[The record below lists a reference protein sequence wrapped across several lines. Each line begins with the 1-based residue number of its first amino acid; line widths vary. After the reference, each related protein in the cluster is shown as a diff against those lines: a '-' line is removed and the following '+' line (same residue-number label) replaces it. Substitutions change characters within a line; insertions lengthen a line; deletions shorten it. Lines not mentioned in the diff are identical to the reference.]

1 MRSIY
6 APFMPDLNQ
15 TIAEAW
21 RAAHESGRT
30 RALFLSTHDRSHTL
44 GEVTE
49 AAVGVACDQVDLLR
63 FHPSG
68 RYRLDKSFA
77 WQQESRELVDTAG
90 LLRHVA
96 ERRRPSIIIL
106 EDATQ
111 GLQDEGGDP
120 RARMLLA
127 DLLGRSGDTP
137 TVLTW
142 IESPVAARRLPEKL
156 RDEIFHVDVS
166 YPRAADLERLVLAEL
181 ARLYQHHG
189 VTCGPDK
196 MKRIARPLAL
206 ALSGLTISAARHT
219 LLEALVNDCADIDGA
234 LRRLDHRK
242 KNYLTRELQM
252 KVLDTENAELPIGL
266 DRLTEYLQAQLPRL
280 RLAGPN
286 RARGLLLIGPPGTG
300 KTMLARAIGRIVG
313 LPVVEFRISALMTS
327 LLGET
332 EQRFARAFATL
343 EAMAP
348 NVVFID
354 EIEKA
359 FGGDQSERDG
369 GTMMR
374 CTGALLSWLSDNP
387 HPNFIVA
394 TSNSLARMGEI
405 GLTMTRSERF
415 DECFFVEVPGAGSRE
430 AMLSSWLAP
439 FRLEH
444 AAAEIAAQT
453 ARFSGADL
461 RSIVK
466 LASARAEASGGS
478 LEPGQLRVEADRR
491 RPRVQSLYD
500 EFMPLRRWGRNFC
513 DPASSECHE

>member
-1 MRSIY
+1 MI
-6 APFMPDLNQ
+6 DLNQ
-15 TIAEAW
+15 TVTDAW
-21 RAAHESGRT
+21 RAAAESGRT
-30 RALFLSTHDRSHTL
+30 RAIFLSTHDRTHTL
-44 GEVTE
+44 GMVTD
-49 AAVGVACDQVDLLR
+49 AAVAAATGEVEVLR
-63 FHPSG
+63 YHPSG
-68 RYRLDKSFA
+68 RYRLDEAFA
-77 WQQESRELVDTAG
+77 WIQESREQVDSTG

-96 ERRRPSIIIL
+96 ERRRPAIILL

-111 GLQDEGGDP
+111 GLQEEGGDP

-127 DLLGRSGDTP
+127 DLLNRSGDIP
-137 TVLTW
+137 TLLIW
-142 IESPVAARRLPEKL
+142 IESPIAARRLPEKL
-156 RDEIFHVDVS
+156 RDEILQLDVP
-166 YPRAADLERLVLAEL
+166 YPRAADLERLVLGEL
-181 ARLYQHHG
+181 ARLYQHQQ
-189 VTCGPDK
+189 VDCAPAK
-196 MKRIARPLAL
+196 LRSVARPLAL

-219 LLEALVNDCADIDGA
+219 LLEALIPDATDIDGA
-234 LRRLDHRK
+234 LRRLDCQK
-242 KNYLTRELQM
+242 KGHLTRELQM
-252 KVLDTENAELPIGL
+252 KVLDIESAELPIGL
-266 DRLTEYLQAQLPRL
+266 DRLTEYIQSQLPRL
-280 RLAGPN
+280 RVAGPN
-286 RARGLLLIGPPGTG
+286 RARGVLLIGPPGTG
-300 KTMLARAIGRIVG
+300 QTMLARAIGKIVG

-415 DECFFVEVPGAGSRE
+415 DECFFVDVPGLQSRE
-430 AMLSSWLAP
+430 AMLASWLERFGLRDGAP
-439 FRLEH
+439 
-444 AAAEIAAQT
+444 EIAAQT

-466 LASARAEASGGS
+466 LAGARAEAGGQPFDAS
-478 LEPGQLRVEADRR
+478 HIKVQVDRR

-500 EFMPLRRWGRNFC
+500 EFTPLRRWGRNFC
-513 DPASSECHE
+513 DPASSECTD